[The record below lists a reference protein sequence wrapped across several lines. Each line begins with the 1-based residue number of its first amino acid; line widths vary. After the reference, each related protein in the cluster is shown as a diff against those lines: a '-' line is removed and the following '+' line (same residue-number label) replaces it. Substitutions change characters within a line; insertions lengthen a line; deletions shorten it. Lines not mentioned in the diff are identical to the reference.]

1 MQRLCLFVLVLLFA
15 APAVAEEARV
25 EAEWKTIDPAD
36 RQNRPPV
43 RPSSR
48 TGDIAVEPPANAPK
62 LPGALTAQG
71 FVSLDLRQKTTH
83 IILAKSAADAAEIDR
98 VAIDRNGDG
107 TFADDEVET
116 VALAEVIRRDT
127 LRGHS
132 VTLKGVDLSRD
143 GTTYRI
149 YLTFYRP
156 LDGAWSFG
164 IHPLWYLEGTLAVGG
179 KQYLVNVVDHDRDGT
194 FEGPKDLWLVR
205 GAEPV
210 KRTASAFAMSSP
222 GEGRF
227 FDGKRFVLKT
237 VQGTN
242 VTLEVADA
250 EGPDPEDEAR
260 ARVRAEHIWAERF
273 DKEREEFVKKR
284 GLDTSRPRAADP
296 VRWRYITFA
305 TAKELAAKQ
314 QKPLFVDIM
323 AFWCVWCYRMDY
335 YTYIDAEVARL
346 LNEKYIAVKILQEQD
361 RAGDYEAVR
370 EELGARGIPAMGIW
384 GPDGA
389 LRRKI
394 GGWKKPEDFLTDL
407 RAGLETEET
416 EESEEIEESDG

>member
-1 MQRLCLFVLVLLFA
+1 MQRMCLFAFVLLLA
-15 APAVAEEARV
+15 VPALAEEITV
-25 EAEWKTIDPAD
+25 EAEWKTIDPSD

-48 TGDIAVEPPANAPK
+48 TGDVAVQPPTNAPK
-62 LPGALTAQG
+62 LPGTLTAQG

-83 IILAKSAADAAEIDR
+83 IILATSAPDAAEIDR
-98 VAIDRNGDG
+98 VVIDRNGDG

-116 VALAEVIRRDT
+116 VAIAEVNRRDT
-127 LRGHS
+127 LMGHS
-132 VTLKGVDLSRD
+132 VTLKGVDLSRE
-143 GTTYRI
+143 GATYRV

-156 LDGAWSFG
+156 IDGVWSFG
-164 IHPLWYLEGTLAVGG
+164 IHPLWYLEGALAVGG
-179 KQYLVNVVDHDRDGT
+179 KQYSVAVVDHDRDGS

-205 GAEPV
+205 SAEPV
-210 KRTASAFAMSSP
+210 KRSASAFAMSGA

-227 FDGKRFVLKT
+227 LDGKRVVLKA
-237 VQGTN
+237 VQGTS
-242 VTLEVADA
+242 VALEVADA

-273 DKEREEFVKKR
+273 DKEREGFVKAKE
-284 GLDTSRPRAADP
+284 LDTSRPRTQDP
-296 VRWRYITFA
+296 VRWRYIPFA
-305 TAKELAAKQ
+305 AAKELAAKE
-314 QKPLFVDIM
+314 QKALFVDIM

-335 YTYIDAEVARL
+335 YTYVDAEVARL
-346 LNEKYIAVKILQEQD
+346 LNEKFIAVKIIQEQD

-384 GPDGA
+384 GPNGA

-394 GGWKKPEDFLTDL
+394 GGWKKPGDFLTEL
-407 RAGLETEET
+407 RAGLETEEP
-416 EESEEIEESDG
+416 EESDG